1 MANNSI
7 FARNAHRANL
17 QRNAFDL
24 SFTSKFTASVGMLL
38 PCFCKEVNPNEHF
51 RINPTMFLRTVPLN
65 SAAYVRL
72 KQYCEFYFVP
82 TRLLWRSFPQ
92 FIAGTSNQYS
102 QQVFDGSK
110 FSNVPFVN
118 FGDLL
123 NFLGNTN
130 NLPDSC
136 GYNFKN
142 GAVRLLDLLG
152 YGINVTNV
160 DGLILQNKTKP
171 FKFNVSPLRFFAYQK
186 IYSDYYRNAQY
197 ESVNVNAFNI
207 DAVNPASSTLPN
219 VGSLVTPML
228 YLRYRD
234 WKKDYFNAVSPQFQG
249 NDFMSAAF
257 SPVVFPS
264 PSGSNV
270 SSQKPEVFNYGGNYL
285 GGISTSLSGSSTTG
299 LRLTVS
305 NLRSAYA
312 LDKLY
317 RLMSSAKDGSY
328 GEQMKV
334 RFGVDA
340 PDDDWKSKFIGAIDA
355 PITIADVTTTSDT
368 YDESS
373 NSGAIP
379 GTLYGNGWSN
389 SQGVIDFTAKE
400 HGIIMGIFSILPECD
415 YQSDQIDAFNTKL
428 KREDFFVPEF
438 ADLGKQPT
446 PIYQFKFTKD
456 TDMSKIL
463 GWNLRYSEYKT
474 SLDMVH
480 GVFNSD
486 DKFQNQ
492 SYNAWVAPRNQS
504 LSQYSNGAT
513 VSFFKA
519 LPSVLNQIMVQEY
532 DGTEQTDQFLVN
544 ANFGVQAIRPMSIYG
559 EPSLN

>member
-51 RINPTMFLRTVPLN
+51 RINPEMFLRTVPLN

-92 FIAGTSNQYS
+92 FIAGTSNQFS
-102 QQVFDGSK
+102 AAISDGSK
-110 FSNVPFVN
+110 FSSVPTWDFN
-118 FGDLL
+118 TMLKLL
-123 NFLGNTN
+123 TASGNDT
-130 NLPDSC
+130 C
-136 GYNFKN
+136 GYPFKY

-152 YGINVTNV
+152 YGVNVANV
-160 DGLILQNKTKP
+160 DSLIAANNTKP
-171 FKFNVSPLRFFAYQK
+171 FNFKVSPFRMLAYQK
-186 IYSDYYRNAQY
+186 IYSDYYRNSLY
-197 ESVNVNAFNI
+197 ESIDVENFNVDNSN
-207 DAVNPASSTLPN
+207 SSTS
-219 VGSLVTPML
+219 VASQTASMM

-249 NDFMSAAF
+249 NDFMSSSF
-257 SPVVFPS
+257 SPVVFPQI
-264 PSGSNV
+264 G
-270 SSQKPEVFNYGGNYL
+270 
-285 GGISTSLSGSSTTG
+285 TSSTAPYGQGRNGNFMAG
-299 LRLTVS
+299 LINLSNGDNPIQSFSVA

-328 GEQMKV
+328 SEQMKV

-355 PITIADVTTTSDT
+355 PVTIGDVTTTSDT

-373 NSGAIP
+373 KSGAIP
-379 GTLYGNGWSN
+379 GTLYGNGWSQSRGN
-389 SQGVIDFTAKE
+389 IDFTAKE

-415 YQSDQIDAFNTKL
+415 YQSDQLDAFNTKL

-456 TDMSKIL
+456 TDMSKVL

-486 DKFQNQ
+486 EKFQNQ
-492 SYNAWVAPRNQS
+492 SYNAWVAPRNQT
-504 LSQYSNGAT
+504 LAQYSNGAT

-519 LPSVLNQIMVQEY
+519 LPSVLNQIMVQQY

-544 ANFGVQAIRPMSIYG
+544 AGFNVQAIRPMSIYG

>member
-82 TRLLWRSFPQ
+82 IRLLWRSFPQ
-92 FIAGTSNQYS
+92 FISGTSNQYS
-102 QQVFDGSK
+102 QRIFDGSK
-110 FSNVPFVN
+110 FSSVPTVSFGKLLSFVN
-118 FGDLL
+118 SATDK
-123 NFLGNTN
+123 
-130 NLPDSC
+130 DVC
-136 GYNFKN
+136 GYDYKS

-152 YGINVTNV
+152 YGVNTANV
-160 DGLILQNKTKP
+160 DSLISQNVTKP
-171 FKFNVSPLRFFAYQK
+171 FSFNISPFRFLAYQK
-186 IYSDYYRNAQY
+186 IYSDFYRNAQY
-197 ESVNVNAFNI
+197 ESVNVAAFNI
-207 DAVNPASSTLPN
+207 DSTPIPSTGVPVSPLQ
-219 VGSLVTPML
+219 TPML
-228 YLRYRD
+228 SLRYRD

-249 NDFMSAAF
+249 NDFMSGNSKF
-257 SPVVFPS
+257 SPVVFPQLNTNDLLPDTIETS
-264 PSGSNV
+264 GLQGVMYSGSTPGVNN
-270 SSQKPEVFNYGGNYL
+270 FT
-285 GGISTSLSGSSTTG
+285 IA
-299 LRLTVS
+299 

-340 PDDDWKSKFIGAIDA
+340 PDDEWKSKFIGAIDA

-368 YDESS
+368 YDASS
-373 NSGAIP
+373 EIGAIP

-456 TDMSKIL
+456 TDMSKVL

-492 SYNAWVAPRNQS
+492 SYNAWVAPRNQA

-532 DGTEQTDQFLVN
+532 DGTEQTDQFLIN
-544 ANFGVQAIRPMSIYG
+544 AQFGVQAIRPMSIYG

>member
-51 RINPTMFLRTVPLN
+51 RINPEMFLRTVPMN

-92 FIAGTSNQYS
+92 FIAGTSNQFS
-102 QQVFDGSK
+102 QGIFDGSK
-110 FSNVPFVN
+110 FPSVPSVN
-118 FGDLL
+118 FGDLMT
-123 NFLGNTN
+123 FISGTTS
-130 NLPDSC
+130 LPDSA

-152 YGINVTNV
+152 YGVNVSNV
-160 DGLILQNKTKP
+160 DSLVAANKAKKFAFDINP
-171 FKFNVSPLRFFAYQK
+171 FRFFAYQK
-186 IYSDYYRNAQY
+186 IYSDYYRNPQY
-197 ESVNVNAFNI
+197 ESINLNAWNI
-207 DAVNPASSTLPN
+207 DNINPASSTVPKVSPL
-219 VGSLVTPML
+219 SASML

-234 WKKDYFNAVSPQFQG
+234 WKKDYFNAVSPSFQG
-249 NDFMSAAF
+249 SDFMG
-257 SPVVFPS
+257 PELGTIVFPYNS
-264 PSGSNV
+264 SVDTHSFVPSTDAS
-270 SSQKPEVFNYGGNYL
+270 GGNRMGRL
-285 GGISTSLSGSSTTG
+285 VNSSSSSGFNN
-299 LRLTVS
+299 LTVA

-317 RLMSSAKDGSY
+317 RLMISAKDGSY
-328 GEQMKV
+328 SEQMKV
-334 RFGVDA
+334 RFGVES

-355 PITIADVTTTSDT
+355 PVTIGDVTTTSDT
-368 YDESS
+368 YNEAD

-379 GTLYGNGWSN
+379 GTLYGNGWSQ
-389 SQGVIDFTAKE
+389 SKGVIDFTSKE

-446 PIYQFKFTKD
+446 PIYQFKFTGT
-456 TDMSKIL
+456 TDMSKVL

-474 SLDMVH
+474 
-480 GVFNSD
+480 
-486 DKFQNQ
+486 
-492 SYNAWVAPRNQS
+492 
-504 LSQYSNGAT
+504 
-513 VSFFKA
+513 A
-519 LPSVLNQIMVQEY
+519 LIGRAHV
-532 DGTEQTDQFLVN
+532 
-544 ANFGVQAIRPMSIYG
+544 
-559 EPSLN
+559 

>member
-51 RINPTMFLRTVPLN
+51 RINPEMFLRTVPLN

-92 FIAGTSNQYS
+92 FIAGTSNQFS
-102 QQVFDGSK
+102 AAISDGSK
-110 FSNVPFVN
+110 FTSVPTWDFN
-118 FGDLL
+118 TLL
-123 NFLGNTN
+123 KLLTASGNDT
-130 NLPDSC
+130 C
-136 GYNFKN
+136 GYPFKF

-152 YGINVTNV
+152 YGVNVSNV
-160 DGLILQNKTKP
+160 DSLISANNAKP
-171 FKFNVSPLRFFAYQK
+171 FNFKVSPFRMLAYQK
-186 IYSDYYRNAQY
+186 IYSDFYRNTLY
-197 ESVNVNAFNI
+197 ESIDVENFNVDNTSSSSSVANQT
-207 DAVNPASSTLPN
+207 AS
-219 VGSLVTPML
+219 MM

-234 WKKDYFNAVSPQFQG
+234 WKKDYFNAVSPAFQSSE
-249 NDFMSAAF
+249 FMSASF
-257 SPVVFPS
+257 SPVTFGVS
-264 PSGSNV
+264 ASSGEPYTNTDI
-270 SSQKPEVFNYGGNYL
+270 SSKL
-285 GGISTSLSGSSTTG
+285 GGMYIKSADNF
-299 LRLTVS
+299 TVA

-317 RLMSSAKDGSY
+317 RLMLSAKDGSY
-328 GEQMKV
+328 SEQMKV

-355 PITIADVTTTSDT
+355 PVTIGDVTTTSDT
-368 YDESS
+368 YNETD

-379 GTLYGNGWSN
+379 GTLYGNGWSQSKGN
-389 SQGVIDFTAKE
+389 IDFTAKE

-446 PIYQFKFTKD
+446 PIYQFKFNKD
-456 TDMSKIL
+456 TDMSKVL

-492 SYNAWVAPRNQS
+492 SYNAWVAPRNQT
-504 LSQYSNGAT
+504 LAQYSNGAT

-519 LPSVLNQIMVQEY
+519 LPSVLNQVMVQQY

-544 ANFGVQAIRPMSIYG
+544 AGFNVQAIRPMSIYG

>member
-51 RINPTMFLRTVPLN
+51 RINPEMFLRTVPMN

-92 FIAGTSNQYS
+92 FIAGTSNEFS
-102 QQVFDGSK
+102 QGIFDGSK
-110 FSNVPFVN
+110 FPSVPSVN
-118 FGDLL
+118 FGDLMT
-123 NFLGNTN
+123 FISGTTS
-130 NLPDSC
+130 LPDSA

-152 YGINVTNV
+152 YGVNVSNV
-160 DGLILQNKTKP
+160 DSLVAANKAK
-171 FKFNVSPLRFFAYQK
+171 KFAFDVSPFRFFAYQK
-186 IYSDYYRNAQY
+186 IYSDYYRNSQY
-197 ESVNVNAFNI
+197 ESINLNAWNI
-207 DAVNPASSTLPN
+207 DNINPASSTVPKVSPL
-219 VGSLVTPML
+219 SASML

-234 WKKDYFNAVSPQFQG
+234 WKKDYFNAVSPEFQG
-249 NDFMSAAF
+249 SDFMS
-257 SPVVFPS
+257 S
-264 PSGSNV
+264 
-270 SSQKPEVFNYGGNYL
+270 SSQFKPVIFPQLNGNDL
-285 GGISTSLSGSSTTG
+285 LPDTIKISGLQGVMYSGSSSGVNNFTIA
-299 LRLTVS
+299 

-312 LDKLY
+312 LDKIY

-328 GEQMKV
+328 SEQMKV

-355 PITIADVTTTSDT
+355 PVTIGDVTTTSDT

-373 NSGAIP
+373 NQGAIP
-379 GTLYGNGWSN
+379 GTLYGNGWSQ
-389 SQGVIDFTAKE
+389 SKGAIDFTAKE

-446 PIYQFKFTKD
+446 PIYQFKFTGT
-456 TDMSKIL
+456 TDMSKVL

-504 LSQYSNGAT
+504 LAQYTNGAT

-519 LPSVLNQIMVQEY
+519 LPSVLNQVMVQQY

-544 ANFGVQAIRPMSIYG
+544 ATFDVQAIRPMSIYG

>member
-51 RINPTMFLRTVPLN
+51 RINPEMFLRTVPMN

-92 FIAGTSNQYS
+92 FIAGTSNQFS
-102 QQVFDGSK
+102 QGIFDGSK
-110 FSNVPFVN
+110 FPSVPSVN
-118 FGDLL
+118 FGDLMT
-123 NFLGNTN
+123 FISGTTS
-130 NLPDSC
+130 LPDSA

-152 YGINVTNV
+152 YGVNVANV
-160 DGLILQNKTKP
+160 DSLVAANKAKKFAFDISP
-171 FKFNVSPLRFFAYQK
+171 FRFFAYQK
-186 IYSDYYRNAQY
+186 IYSDYYRNPQY
-197 ESVNVNAFNI
+197 ESINLNAWNI
-207 DAVNPASSTLPN
+207 DNINPASSTVPKVSPL
-219 VGSLVTPML
+219 SASML

-234 WKKDYFNAVSPQFQG
+234 WKKDYFNAVSPEFQG
-249 NDFMSAAF
+249 SDFMSSNSQF
-257 SPVVFPS
+257 KPVIFPQLNGNDLL
-264 PSGSNV
+264 PDTIKTSGLQGV
-270 SSQKPEVFNYGGNYL
+270 MY
-285 GGISTSLSGSSTTG
+285 SGSSSGVNNFTIA
-299 LRLTVS
+299 

-328 GEQMKV
+328 SEQMKV

-355 PITIADVTTTSDT
+355 PVTIGDVTTTSDT
-368 YDESS
+368 YNEAD

-379 GTLYGNGWSN
+379 GTLYGNGWSQ
-389 SQGVIDFTAKE
+389 SKGAIDFTAKE

-446 PIYQFKFTKD
+446 PIYQFKFTST
-456 TDMSKIL
+456 TDMSKVL

-504 LSQYSNGAT
+504 LAQYTNGAT

-519 LPSVLNQIMVQEY
+519 LPSVLNQVMVQQY

-544 ANFGVQAIRPMSIYG
+544 ASFNVQAIRPMSIYG

>member
-51 RINPTMFLRTVPLN
+51 RINPEMFLRTVPLN

-82 TRLLWRSFPQ
+82 FRLLWRSFPQ
-92 FIAGTSNQYS
+92 FIAGTSNQFS
-102 QQVFDGSK
+102 TAISDGSK
-110 FSNVPFVN
+110 FSSVPTWDFN
-118 FGDLL
+118 TLL
-123 NFLGNTN
+123 KLLTLSGN
-130 NLPDSC
+130 DAC
-136 GYNFKN
+136 GYPFKY

-152 YGINVTNV
+152 YGVNVSNV
-160 DGLILQNKTKP
+160 DSLIAANTAKP
-171 FKFNVSPLRFFAYQK
+171 FAFKVSPFRMLAYQK
-186 IYSDYYRNAQY
+186 IYSDFYRNPLY
-197 ESVNVNAFNI
+197 ESIDVENFNVDNT
-207 DAVNPASSTLPN
+207 SSSSSIANQTAR
-219 VGSLVTPML
+219 MM

-249 NDFMSAAF
+249 NDFMSASF
-257 SPVVFPS
+257 TPILFPAAGQDVNANPTS
-264 PSGSNV
+264 WTNKNDNFQGGLSINQPSGS
-270 SSQKPEVFNYGGNYL
+270 SSA
-285 GGISTSLSGSSTTG
+285 GI
-299 LRLTVS
+299 TVA

-317 RLMSSAKDGSY
+317 RLMVSAKDGSY
-328 GEQMKV
+328 SEQMKT

-355 PITIADVTTTSDT
+355 PVTIGDVTTTSDT
-368 YDESS
+368 YDETS

-379 GTLYGNGWSN
+379 GTLYGNGWSQ
-389 SQGVIDFTAKE
+389 SKGSIDFTSKE

-415 YQSDQIDAFNTKL
+415 YQSDQINAFNTKL

-446 PIYQFKFTKD
+446 PIYQFKFNKD
-456 TDMSKIL
+456 IDMSKVL
-463 GWNLRYSEYKT
+463 GWNMRYSEYKT

-492 SYNAWVAPRNQS
+492 SYNAWVAPRNQT
-504 LSQYSNGAT
+504 LAQYSNGAT

-519 LPSVLNQIMVQEY
+519 LPSVLNQVMVQQY

-544 ANFGVQAIRPMSIYG
+544 AGFNVQAIRPMSIYG

>member
-51 RINPTMFLRTVPLN
+51 RINPEVFLRTVPLN

-82 TRLLWRSFPQ
+82 TRLLWRSFGQ
-92 FIAGTSNQYS
+92 FISGTSNLYS
-102 QQVFDGSK
+102 QQIFDGSR
-110 FSNVPFVN
+110 FDSVPSLN

-123 NFLGNTN
+123 NFLANTN
-130 NLPDSC
+130 HDPDSC
-136 GYNFKN
+136 GYNLKN

-152 YGINVTNV
+152 YGINVANV
-160 DGLILQNKTKP
+160 DSLILKNKTQP
-171 FKFNVSPLRFFAYQK
+171 FKFNVSPFRLLAYQK
-186 IYSDYYRNAQY
+186 IYSDFYRNAQY
-197 ESVNVNAFNI
+197 ESIDVNAFNI
-207 DAVNPASSTLPN
+207 DGVNFATS
-219 VGSLVTPML
+219 VTPTIGQLHQSQL

-249 NDFMSAAF
+249 NDFMKSSF
-257 SPVVFPS
+257 TPLHFPS
-264 PSGSNV
+264 GTGVTSGAFTDKSSGFQGGMYDLNSDTSN
-270 SSQKPEVFNYGGNYL
+270 P
-285 GGISTSLSGSSTTG
+285 
-299 LRLTVS
+299 LTPFTVA

-328 GEQMKV
+328 SEQMKV
-334 RFGVDA
+334 RFGVES

-355 PITIADVTTTSDT
+355 PVTIGDVTTTSDT
-368 YDESS
+368 YNETD

-379 GTLYGNGWSN
+379 GTLYGEGWSQ
-389 SQGVIDFTAKE
+389 SKGTIDFTSKE

-428 KREDFFVPEF
+428 KREDYFVPEF

-446 PIYQFKFTKD
+446 PIYQFKFNSD
-456 TDMSKIL
+456 TDMSKVL

-519 LPSVLNQIMVQEY
+519 LPSVLNQIMVQQY

-544 ANFGVQAIRPMSIYG
+544 AGFNVQAIRPMSIYG

>member
-7 FARNAHRANL
+7 FARNAHRAHL

-110 FSNVPFVN
+110 FPSVPFVN

-152 YGINVTNV
+152 YGVNVANV

-171 FKFNVSPLRFFAYQK
+171 FKFNVSPFRFLAYQK
-186 IYSDYYRNAQY
+186 IYSDFYRNAQY
-197 ESVNVNAFNI
+197 ESVNVDAFNI
-207 DAVNPASSTLPN
+207 DGVNPASSTNPTI
-219 VGSLVTPML
+219 GPLVTPQL

-234 WKKDYFNAVSPQFQG
+234 WKKDYFNAVSPEFQG
-249 NDFMSAAF
+249 NNFMSGQF
-257 SPVVFPS
+257 SPFTFPA
-264 PSGSNV
+264 GQTDKYQDV
-270 SSQKPEVFNYGGNYL
+270 KPQTSNYGGNYM
-285 GGISTSLSGSSTTG
+285 G
-299 LRLTVS
+299 LLNQTQATNGQFTMSVS
-305 NLRSAYA
+305 NIRSAFA

-317 RLMSSAKDGSY
+317 RLMSSSKDGSY
-328 GEQMKV
+328 SEQMKT
-334 RFGVDA
+334 RFGVEA
-340 PDDDWKSKFIGAIDA
+340 PDDEWKSKFIGAIDA

-368 YDESS
+368 YDASS
-373 NSGAIP
+373 EIGAIP

-456 TDMSKIL
+456 TDMSKVL

-474 SLDMVH
+474 SLDIVH

-492 SYNAWVAPRNQS
+492 SYNAWVAPRNQA

-532 DGTEQTDQFLVN
+532 DGTEQTDQFLIN
-544 ANFGVQAIRPMSIYG
+544 AQFGVQAIRPMSIYG

>member
-1 MANNSI
+1 MVNNSI

-51 RINPTMFLRTVPLN
+51 RINPEMFLRTVPMN

-92 FIAGTSNQYS
+92 FVAGTSNRFS
-102 QQVFDGSK
+102 QGIFDGSK
-110 FSNVPFVN
+110 FPSVPSVN
-118 FGDLL
+118 FGDLMT
-123 NFLGNTN
+123 FISGTSS
-130 NLPDSC
+130 LPDSA

-152 YGINVTNV
+152 YGVNVSNV
-160 DGLILQNKTKP
+160 DSLVAANKAKKFAFDINP
-171 FKFNVSPLRFFAYQK
+171 FRFFAYQK
-186 IYSDYYRNAQY
+186 IYSDYYRNPQY
-197 ESVNVNAFNI
+197 ESINLNAWNI
-207 DAVNPASSTLPN
+207 DNINPAASVVPHVSPL
-219 VGSLVTPML
+219 SASML

-234 WKKDYFNAVSPQFQG
+234 WKKDYFNAVSPSFQG
-249 NDFMSAAF
+249 SDFMSSSF
-257 SPVVFPS
+257 SPISFPS
-264 PSGSNV
+264 PSGSAVV
-270 SSQKPEVFNYGGNYL
+270 STIPDSYLYNGDYL
-285 GGISTSLSGSSTTG
+285 GGLSTSLSGSTSGT
-299 LRLTVS
+299 RLTVS

-317 RLMSSAKDGSY
+317 RLMVSAKDGSY
-328 GEQMKV
+328 SEQMKV
-334 RFGVDA
+334 RFGVAA

-355 PITIADVTTTSDT
+355 PVTIGDVTTTSDT
-368 YDESS
+368 YDES
-373 NSGAIP
+373 NNQGAIP
-379 GTLYGNGWSN
+379 GTLYGNGWSQ
-389 SQGVIDFTAKE
+389 SKGLIDFTAKE

-456 TDMSKIL
+456 TDMSKVL

-492 SYNAWVAPRNQS
+492 SYNAWVAPRNQA
-504 LSQYSNGAT
+504 LAQYTNGAT

-519 LPSVLNQIMVQEY
+519 LPSVLNQVMVQQY

-544 ANFGVQAIRPMSIYG
+544 ASFNVQAIRPMSIYG

>member
-51 RINPTMFLRTVPLN
+51 RINPEMFLRTVPLN

-92 FIAGTSNQYS
+92 FIAGTSNQFS
-102 QQVFDGSK
+102 AAISDGSK
-110 FSNVPFVN
+110 FSSVPTWGFN
-118 FGDLL
+118 TMLKLL
-123 NFLGNTN
+123 TTSGT
-130 NLPDSC
+130 DTC
-136 GYNFKN
+136 GYPFKY

-152 YGINVTNV
+152 YGVNVSNV
-160 DGLILQNKTKP
+160 DSLIAANNTKP
-171 FKFNVSPLRFFAYQK
+171 FNFKVSPFRMLAYQK
-186 IYSDYYRNAQY
+186 IYSDYYRNPLY
-197 ESVNVNAFNI
+197 ESVDVENFNVDNS
-207 DAVNPASSTLPN
+207 NPSTSVASQTAS
-219 VGSLVTPML
+219 MM

-234 WKKDYFNAVSPQFQG
+234 WKKDYFNAVSPAFQSS
-249 NDFMSAAF
+249 DFMSASF
-257 SPVVFPS
+257 TPVSFGVS
-264 PSGSNV
+264 ASSGEPYTNTDI
-270 SSQKPEVFNYGGNYL
+270 SSKL
-285 GGISTSLSGSSTTG
+285 GGLYIKSADNF
-299 LRLTVS
+299 TVA

-317 RLMSSAKDGSY
+317 RLMLSAKDGSY
-328 GEQMKV
+328 SEQMKV

-355 PITIADVTTTSDT
+355 PVTIGDVTTTSDT

-373 NSGAIP
+373 QSGAIP
-379 GTLYGNGWSN
+379 GTLYGNGWSQSKGN
-389 SQGVIDFTAKE
+389 IDFTAKE

-415 YQSDQIDAFNTKL
+415 YQSDQLDAFNTKL

-456 TDMSKIL
+456 TDMTKVL

-492 SYNAWVAPRNQS
+492 SYNAWVAPRNQT
-504 LSQYSNGAT
+504 LAQYSNGAT

-519 LPSVLNQIMVQEY
+519 LPSVLNQIMVQQY

-544 ANFGVQAIRPMSIYG
+544 AGFNVQAIRPMSIYG

>member
-92 FIAGTSNQYS
+92 FISGTSNQFS
-102 QQVFDGSK
+102 QRIYDGSK
-110 FSNVPFVN
+110 FPSVPSVS
-118 FGDLL
+118 FGKLL
-123 NFLGNTN
+123 SFINSVT
-130 NLPDSC
+130 DVDAC
-136 GYNFKN
+136 GYSYKN

-152 YGINVTNV
+152 YGVNVANV
-160 DGLILQNKTKP
+160 DSLLSQNATKP
-171 FKFNVSPLRFFAYQK
+171 FSFNVSPFRFLAYQK
-186 IYSDYYRNAQY
+186 IYFDYYRNAQY
-197 ESVNVNAFNI
+197 ESVNVSAFNI
-207 DAVNPASSTLPN
+207 DSVAVPSSGVPSS
-219 VGSLVTPML
+219 SLNSPML
-228 YLRYRD
+228 SLRYRD
-234 WKKDYFNAVSPQFQG
+234 WKKDYFNAVSPEFQG
-249 NDFMSAAF
+249 SDFMSGQF
-257 SPVVFPS
+257 TPLSFPA
-264 PSGSNV
+264 GDTGKYQDV
-270 SSQKPEVFNYGGNYL
+270 KPETSNYGGNYMGL
-285 GGISTSLSGSSTTG
+285 LNQTQSTNGQFTMS
-299 LRLTVS
+299 VA
-305 NLRSAYA
+305 NIRSAFA

-355 PITIADVTTTSDT
+355 PITISDVTTTSDT

-379 GTLYGNGWSN
+379 GTLYGNGWSS

-456 TDMSKIL
+456 TDMTKVL

-492 SYNAWVAPRNQS
+492 SYNAWVAPRNQA

>member
-24 SFTSKFTASVGMLL
+24 SFSSKFTASVGMLL

-51 RINPTMFLRTVPLN
+51 RINPAMFLRTVPLN

-92 FIAGTSNQYS
+92 FIAGTSNQFS
-102 QQVFDGSK
+102 TAISDGSK
-110 FSNVPFVN
+110 FNSVPTWDFN
-118 FGDLL
+118 TLL
-123 NFLGNTN
+123 KLLSTSGT
-130 NLPDSC
+130 DTC
-136 GYNFKN
+136 GYPFKY

-152 YGINVTNV
+152 YGVNVSNV
-160 DGLILQNKTKP
+160 DSLIAANTAKP
-171 FKFNVSPLRFFAYQK
+171 FAFKVSPFRMLAYQK
-186 IYSDYYRNAQY
+186 IYSDFYRNPLY
-197 ESVNVNAFNI
+197 EAIDVENFNVDNTSSSSSVANQTAR
-207 DAVNPASSTLPN
+207 
-219 VGSLVTPML
+219 MM

-234 WKKDYFNAVSPQFQG
+234 WKKDYFNAVSPSFQG
-249 NDFMSAAF
+249 NDFMQAAF
-257 SPVVFPS
+257 TPIVFPS
-264 PSGSNV
+264 AGQDVNANPTSWSNKNDSFQGGLSINQPSG
-270 SSQKPEVFNYGGNYL
+270 
-285 GGISTSLSGSSTTG
+285 GSSAG
-299 LRLTVS
+299 ITVA

-317 RLMSSAKDGSY
+317 RLMVSAKDGSY
-328 GEQMKV
+328 SEQMKT

-355 PITIADVTTTSDT
+355 PVTIGDVTTTSDT
-368 YDESS
+368 YNESDQ
-373 NSGAIP
+373 SGAIP
-379 GTLYGNGWSN
+379 GTLYGNGWSQ
-389 SQGVIDFTAKE
+389 SKGTIDFTSKE

-446 PIYQFKFTKD
+446 PIYQFKFNKD
-456 TDMSKIL
+456 TDMSKVL
-463 GWNLRYSEYKT
+463 GWSLRYSEYKT

-492 SYNAWVAPRNQS
+492 SYNAWVAPRNQI
-504 LSQYSNGAT
+504 LSQYSQGAT

-519 LPSVLNQIMVQEY
+519 LPSVLNQVMVQQY
-532 DGTEQTDQFLVN
+532 DGTEQTDQFLVDAGFN
-544 ANFGVQAIRPMSIYG
+544 VQAIRPMSIYG

>member
-51 RINPTMFLRTVPLN
+51 RINPEMFLRTVPLN

-92 FIAGTSNQYS
+92 FISGTSNDYS
-102 QQVFDGSK
+102 QGIFDGSK
-110 FSNVPFVN
+110 FNSIPSVN

-123 NFLGNTN
+123 TFLSGTS
-130 NLPDSC
+130 NLPDSA

-152 YGINVTNV
+152 YGVNVANV
-160 DGLILQNKTKP
+160 DSLIAANKVKK
-171 FKFNVSPLRFFAYQK
+171 FEFNVNPFRFFAYQK
-186 IYSDYYRNAQY
+186 IYSDFYRNTQY
-197 ESVNVNAFNI
+197 ESINLNAWNI
-207 DAVNPASSTLPN
+207 DNISPFTSATPSVSQ
-219 VGSLVTPML
+219 LVTPML

-234 WKKDYFNAVSPQFQG
+234 WKKDYFNSVSPSFQG
-249 NDFMSAAF
+249 NDFMKSNF
-257 SPVVFPS
+257 KPISFPS
-264 PSGSNV
+264 PAGSTVV
-270 SSQKPEVFNYGGNYL
+270 SSTPDTYHYNNDFL
-285 GGISTSLSGSSTTG
+285 GGITTLLDDSTTG
-299 LRLTVS
+299 TRLTVA
-305 NLRSAYA
+305 NIRSAYA

-328 GEQMKV
+328 SEQMKV
-334 RFGVDA
+334 RFGVES

-355 PITIADVTTTSDT
+355 PVTIGDVTTTSDT

-379 GTLYGNGWSN
+379 GTLYGNGWSQ
-389 SQGVIDFTAKE
+389 SKGSIDFTSKE

-415 YQSDQIDAFNTKL
+415 YQSDQLNPFNTKL
-428 KREDFFVPEF
+428 KREDYFVPEF

-446 PIYQFKFTKD
+446 PIYQFKFNKD
-456 TDMSKIL
+456 TDMSKVL

-492 SYNAWVAPRNQS
+492 SYNAWVAPRNQT

-513 VSFFKA
+513 VSFFKV
-519 LPSVLNQIMVQEY
+519 LPSVLNQIMVQQY

-544 ANFGVQAIRPMSIYG
+544 AGFNVQAIRPMSIYG

>member
-51 RINPTMFLRTVPLN
+51 RINPEMFLRTVPLN

-92 FIAGTSNQYS
+92 FIAGTSNQFS
-102 QQVFDGSK
+102 AAISDGSK
-110 FSNVPFVN
+110 FSSVPTWDFN
-118 FGDLL
+118 TMLKLL
-123 NFLGNTN
+123 STSGNDT
-130 NLPDSC
+130 C
-136 GYNFKN
+136 GYPFKY

-152 YGINVTNV
+152 YGVNVSNV
-160 DGLILQNKTKP
+160 DTLIAANNTKP
-171 FKFNVSPLRFFAYQK
+171 FNFKVSPFRMLAYQK
-186 IYSDYYRNAQY
+186 IYSDYYRNPLY
-197 ESVNVNAFNI
+197 ESVDVENFNVDNS
-207 DAVNPASSTLPN
+207 NPSTSVASQTAS
-219 VGSLVTPML
+219 MM

-234 WKKDYFNAVSPQFQG
+234 WKKDYFNAVSPSFQSS
-249 NDFMSAAF
+249 DFMSASF
-257 SPVVFPS
+257 SPVSFGV
-264 PSGSNV
+264 
-270 SSQKPEVFNYGGNYL
+270 
-285 GGISTSLSGSSTTG
+285 SGSSGEPYTNTDISSKLG
-299 LRLTVS
+299 GMYIKSADNFTIA

-317 RLMSSAKDGSY
+317 RLMLSAKDGSY
-328 GEQMKV
+328 SEQMKV

-355 PITIADVTTTSDT
+355 PVTIGDVTTTSDT

-373 NSGAIP
+373 QSGAIP
-379 GTLYGNGWSN
+379 GTLYGNGWSQSKGN
-389 SQGVIDFTAKE
+389 IDFTAKE

-415 YQSDQIDAFNTKL
+415 YQSDQLDAFNTKL

-456 TDMSKIL
+456 TDMSKVL

-492 SYNAWVAPRNQS
+492 SYNAWVAPRNQT
-504 LSQYSNGAT
+504 LAQYSNGAT

-519 LPSVLNQIMVQEY
+519 LPSVLNQIMVQQY

-544 ANFGVQAIRPMSIYG
+544 AGFNVQAIRPMSIYG

>member
-51 RINPTMFLRTVPLN
+51 RINPEMFLRTVPLN

-92 FIAGTSNQYS
+92 FISGTSNDYS
-102 QQVFDGSK
+102 QGIFDGSK
-110 FSNVPFVN
+110 FNSVPSVN

-123 NFLGNTN
+123 TFISGTS
-130 NLPDSC
+130 NLPDSA

-152 YGINVTNV
+152 YGINVANV
-160 DGLILQNKTKP
+160 DSLIAANKTKK
-171 FKFNVSPLRFFAYQK
+171 FTFNVNPFRFFAYQK
-186 IYSDYYRNAQY
+186 IYSDYYRNTQY
-197 ESVNVNAFNI
+197 ESINLNAWNI
-207 DAVNPASSTLPN
+207 DNISPFTGDTPLISP
-219 VGSLVTPML
+219 LVTPML

-234 WKKDYFNAVSPQFQG
+234 WKKDYFNAVSPSFQG
-249 NDFMSAAF
+249 NDFMKSDF
-257 SPVVFPS
+257 KPISFPS
-264 PSGSNV
+264 PAGSTVV
-270 SSQKPEVFNYGGNYL
+270 SCTPDSYHYNNDFL
-285 GGISTSLSGSSTTG
+285 GGLTTVLDDSTSGT
-299 LRLTVS
+299 RLTVA
-305 NLRSAYA
+305 NIRSAYA

-328 GEQMKV
+328 SEQMKV

-355 PITIADVTTTSDT
+355 PVTIGDVTTTSDT
-368 YDESS
+368 YDETS

-379 GTLYGNGWSN
+379 GTLYGNGWSQ
-389 SQGVIDFTAKE
+389 SKGSIDFTSKE

-415 YQSDQIDAFNTKL
+415 YQSDQLNPFNTKL

-446 PIYQFKFTKD
+446 PIYQFKFNKD
-456 TDMSKIL
+456 TDMSKVL

-492 SYNAWVAPRNQS
+492 SYNAWVAPRNQT

-519 LPSVLNQIMVQEY
+519 LPSVLNQIMVQQY

-544 ANFGVQAIRPMSIYG
+544 AGFNVQAIRPMSIYG

>member
-51 RINPTMFLRTVPLN
+51 RINPEMFLRTVPLN

-92 FIAGTSNQYS
+92 FISGTSNDYS
-102 QQVFDGSK
+102 QGIFDGSK
-110 FSNVPFVN
+110 FNSVPSVN

-123 NFLGNTN
+123 TFLSGTS
-130 NLPDSC
+130 NLPDSA

-152 YGINVTNV
+152 YGINVANV
-160 DGLILQNKTKP
+160 DSLIAANKVKK
-171 FKFNVSPLRFFAYQK
+171 FVFNVNPFRFFAYQK

-197 ESVNVNAFNI
+197 ESINLNAWNI
-207 DAVNPASSTLPN
+207 DNISPFTSDTPLVS
-219 VGSLVTPML
+219 SLVTPML

-249 NDFMSAAF
+249 NDFMKAAF
-257 SPVVFPS
+257 TPLHFPS
-264 PSGSNV
+264 GTGVTSGAFTDKSSGFQGGMYDLNSDTSN
-270 SSQKPEVFNYGGNYL
+270 PIRPF
-285 GGISTSLSGSSTTG
+285 
-299 LRLTVS
+299 TVA

-317 RLMSSAKDGSY
+317 RLMVSAKDGSY
-328 GEQMKV
+328 SEQMKV
-334 RFGVDA
+334 RFGVES

-355 PITIADVTTTSDT
+355 PVTIGDVTTTSDT
-368 YDESS
+368 YNEST

-379 GTLYGNGWSN
+379 GTLYGNGWSQ
-389 SQGVIDFTAKE
+389 SKGSIDFTSKE

-415 YQSDQIDAFNTKL
+415 YQSDQLNPFNTKL

-446 PIYQFKFTKD
+446 PIYQFKFNKD
-456 TDMSKIL
+456 TDMTKVL

-492 SYNAWVAPRNQS
+492 SYNAWVAPRNQT

-513 VSFFKA
+513 VSFFKV
-519 LPSVLNQIMVQEY
+519 LPSVLNQIMVQQY

-544 ANFGVQAIRPMSIYG
+544 AGFNVQAIRPMSIYG

>member
-1 MANNSI
+1 
-7 FARNAHRANL
+7 
-17 QRNAFDL
+17 
-24 SFTSKFTASVGMLL
+24 
-38 PCFCKEVNPNEHF
+38 
-51 RINPTMFLRTVPLN
+51 
-65 SAAYVRL
+65 
-72 KQYCEFYFVP
+72 
-82 TRLLWRSFPQ
+82 
-92 FIAGTSNQYS
+92 
-102 QQVFDGSK
+102 
-110 FSNVPFVN
+110 
-118 FGDLL
+118 
-123 NFLGNTN
+123 
-130 NLPDSC
+130 
-136 GYNFKN
+136 
-142 GAVRLLDLLG
+142 
-152 YGINVTNV
+152 
-160 DGLILQNKTKP
+160 
-171 FKFNVSPLRFFAYQK
+171 
-186 IYSDYYRNAQY
+186 
-197 ESVNVNAFNI
+197 
-207 DAVNPASSTLPN
+207 
-219 VGSLVTPML
+219 ML

-234 WKKDYFNAVSPQFQG
+234 WKKDYFNAVSPEFQG
-249 NDFMSAAF
+249 SDFMS
-257 SPVVFPS
+257 S
-264 PSGSNV
+264 
-270 SSQKPEVFNYGGNYL
+270 SSQFKPVIFPQLNGNDL
-285 GGISTSLSGSSTTG
+285 LPDTIKISGLQGVMYSGSSSGVNNFTIA
-299 LRLTVS
+299 

-312 LDKLY
+312 LDKIY

-328 GEQMKV
+328 SEQMKV

-355 PITIADVTTTSDT
+355 PVTIGDVTTTSDT

-373 NSGAIP
+373 NQGAIP
-379 GTLYGNGWSN
+379 GTLYGNGWSQ
-389 SQGVIDFTAKE
+389 SKGAIDFTAKE

-446 PIYQFKFTKD
+446 PIYQFKFTGT
-456 TDMSKIL
+456 TDMSKVL

-504 LSQYSNGAT
+504 LAQYTNGAT

-519 LPSVLNQIMVQEY
+519 LPSVLNQVMVQQY

-544 ANFGVQAIRPMSIYG
+544 ATFDVQAIRPMSIYG

>member
-110 FSNVPFVN
+110 FPNVPFVN

-123 NFLGNTN
+123 KFLGNTN

-152 YGINVTNV
+152 YGINVSNV
-160 DGLILQNKTKP
+160 DSLILANKTKP
-171 FKFNVSPLRFFAYQK
+171 FTFNISPFRFLAYQK
-186 IYSDYYRNAQY
+186 IYSDFYRNAQY
-197 ESVNVNAFNI
+197 ESINVNAFNI
-207 DAVNPASSTLPN
+207 DGINPASSTNPN
-219 VGSLVTPML
+219 IGPLVTPQL

-234 WKKDYFNAVSPQFQG
+234 WKKDYFNAVSPDFQG
-249 NDFMSAAF
+249 NDFMSAQF
-257 SPVVFPS
+257 SPLTFPA
-264 PSGSNV
+264 GQTDKYQDV
-270 SSQKPEVFNYGGNYL
+270 KPATTNYGGNYMGL
-285 GGISTSLSGSSTTG
+285 LNQIVSTNGQFTMS
-299 LRLTVS
+299 VA
-305 NLRSAYA
+305 NIRSAFA

-328 GEQMKV
+328 KEQMRT
-334 RFGVDA
+334 RFGVEA
-340 PDDDWKSKFIGAIDA
+340 PDDEWKSKFIGAIDA

-368 YDESS
+368 YDASS
-373 NSGAIP
+373 EIGAIP

-415 YQSDQIDAFNTKL
+415 YQSDQIDPFNTKL

-456 TDMSKIL
+456 TDMSKVL

-492 SYNAWVAPRNQS
+492 SYNAWVAPRNQT
-504 LSQYSNGAT
+504 LSQYTNGAT

-532 DGTEQTDQFLVN
+532 DGTEQTDQFLIN
-544 ANFGVQAIRPMSIYG
+544 AQFGVQAIRPMSIYG

>member
-51 RINPTMFLRTVPLN
+51 RINPEMFLRTVPLN

-92 FIAGTSNQYS
+92 FIAGTSNQFS
-102 QQVFDGSK
+102 TAISDGSK
-110 FSNVPFVN
+110 FSSVPTWDFN
-118 FGDLL
+118 TLL
-123 NFLGNTN
+123 KLLSTSGS
-130 NLPDSC
+130 DAC
-136 GYNFKN
+136 GYPFKY

-152 YGINVTNV
+152 YGVNVSNV
-160 DGLILQNKTKP
+160 DSLIAANTSKP
-171 FKFNVSPLRFFAYQK
+171 FAFKVSPFRMLAYQK
-186 IYSDYYRNAQY
+186 IYSDFYRNPLY
-197 ESVNVNAFNI
+197 ESIDVENFNVDNTSF
-207 DAVNPASSTLPN
+207 SSSIANQTAR
-219 VGSLVTPML
+219 MM

-257 SPVVFPS
+257 TPFFFPFAGQDVNANPTS
-264 PSGSNV
+264 WSSKNANFQGGLSINQPSGA
-270 SSQKPEVFNYGGNYL
+270 SSA
-285 GGISTSLSGSSTTG
+285 GI
-299 LRLTVS
+299 TVA

-317 RLMSSAKDGSY
+317 RLMVSAKDGSY
-328 GEQMKV
+328 SEQMKT

-355 PITIADVTTTSDT
+355 PVTIGDVTTTSDT
-368 YDESS
+368 YNESDQT
-373 NSGAIP
+373 GAIP
-379 GTLYGNGWSN
+379 GTLYGNGWSQ
-389 SQGVIDFTAKE
+389 SKGTIDFTSKE

-446 PIYQFKFTKD
+446 PIYQFKFSKD
-456 TDMSKIL
+456 TDMSKVL

-492 SYNAWVAPRNQS
+492 SYNAWVAPRNQT

-519 LPSVLNQIMVQEY
+519 LPSVLNQVMVQQF

-544 ANFGVQAIRPMSIYG
+544 AGFNVQAIRPMSIYG

>member
-24 SFTSKFTASVGMLL
+24 SYSSKFTASVGMLL

-51 RINPTMFLRTVPLN
+51 RINPEMFLRTVPLN

-92 FIAGTSNQYS
+92 FIAGTSNQFS
-102 QQVFDGSK
+102 TAISDGSK
-110 FSNVPFVN
+110 FSSVPTWDFN
-118 FGDLL
+118 TLL
-123 NFLGNTN
+123 KLLSTSGNDT
-130 NLPDSC
+130 C
-136 GYNFKN
+136 GYPFKY

-152 YGINVTNV
+152 YGVNVSNV
-160 DGLILQNKTKP
+160 DSLIAANNAKP
-171 FKFNVSPLRFFAYQK
+171 FAFKVSPFRMLAYQK
-186 IYSDYYRNAQY
+186 IYSDFYRNPLY
-197 ESVNVNAFNI
+197 EAIDVENFNVDNT
-207 DAVNPASSTLPN
+207 SSSSSIANQTAR
-219 VGSLVTPML
+219 MM

-249 NDFMSAAF
+249 NDFMSASF
-257 SPVVFPS
+257 TPILFPS
-264 PSGSNV
+264 AGQDVNANPTSWASKHDNFQGGLSINQPSGS
-270 SSQKPEVFNYGGNYL
+270 SSA
-285 GGISTSLSGSSTTG
+285 GI
-299 LRLTVS
+299 TVA

-317 RLMSSAKDGSY
+317 RLMVSAKDGSY
-328 GEQMKV
+328 SEQMKT

-340 PDDDWKSKFIGAIDA
+340 PDDDWKSMFIGAIDA
-355 PITIADVTTTSDT
+355 PVTIGDVTTTSDT
-368 YDESS
+368 YNETDQ
-373 NSGAIP
+373 SGAIP
-379 GTLYGNGWSN
+379 GTLYGNGWSQ
-389 SQGVIDFTAKE
+389 SKGTIDFTSKE

-446 PIYQFKFTKD
+446 PIYQFKFSKD
-456 TDMSKIL
+456 TDMSKVL

-474 SLDMVH
+474 SFDMVH

-492 SYNAWVAPRNQS
+492 SYNAWVAPRNQT

-519 LPSVLNQIMVQEY
+519 LPSVLNQIMVQQY

-544 ANFGVQAIRPMSIYG
+544 AGFNVQAIRPMSIYG

>member
-51 RINPTMFLRTVPLN
+51 RINPEMFLRTVPLN

-92 FIAGTSNQYS
+92 FISGTSNQFS
-102 QQVFDGSK
+102 AAISDGSK
-110 FSNVPFVN
+110 FSSVPTWDFN
-118 FGDLL
+118 TLL
-123 NFLGNTN
+123 KLLTASGT
-130 NLPDSC
+130 DTC
-136 GYNFKN
+136 GYPFKN

-152 YGINVTNV
+152 YGVNVSNV
-160 DGLILQNKTKP
+160 DSLISANKTKP
-171 FKFNVSPLRFFAYQK
+171 FTFKVSPFRMLAYQK
-186 IYSDYYRNAQY
+186 IYSDYYRNSLY
-197 ESVNVNAFNI
+197 EPIDVENFNVDNTSSSSSIANQT
-207 DAVNPASSTLPN
+207 AS
-219 VGSLVTPML
+219 MM

-249 NDFMSAAF
+249 SEFMSSQF
-257 SPVVFPS
+257 TPIVFPS
-264 PSGSNV
+264 AGQDVNGNPTSWTNKNDNF
-270 SSQKPEVFNYGGNYL
+270 QGG
-285 GGISTSLSGSSTTG
+285 LSINQPAGGSSAG
-299 LRLTVS
+299 ITVA

-317 RLMSSAKDGSY
+317 RLMVSAKDGSY
-328 GEQMKV
+328 SEQMKV

-355 PITIADVTTTSDT
+355 PVTIGDVTTTSDT
-368 YDESS
+368 YNEHD

-379 GTLYGNGWSN
+379 GTLYGNGWSQSN
-389 SQGVIDFTAKE
+389 GFIDFTSKE

-446 PIYQFKFTKD
+446 PIYQFKFNKD
-456 TDMSKIL
+456 TDMSKVL

-492 SYNAWVAPRNQS
+492 SYNAWVAPRNQT

-519 LPSVLNQIMVQEY
+519 LPSVLNQVMVQQY

-544 ANFGVQAIRPMSIYG
+544 AGFNVQAIRPMSIYG

>member
-7 FARNAHRANL
+7 FARNAHRAHL

-92 FIAGTSNQYS
+92 FIAGTSNNFSNLIY
-102 QQVFDGSK
+102 DGSK
-110 FSNVPFVN
+110 FNSVPSVG

-123 NFLGNTN
+123 TFLANTN

-136 GYNFKN
+136 GYSFKN

-160 DGLILQNKTKP
+160 DSLIAANKTKP
-171 FKFNVSPLRFFAYQK
+171 FTFNVSPLRFFAYQK
-186 IYSDYYRNAQY
+186 IYSDFYRNAQY
-197 ESVNVNAFNI
+197 EAINTNSFNM
-207 DAVNPASSTLPN
+207 DSVNPAGSVIPS
-219 VGSLVTPML
+219 VGTLVTPML

-249 NDFMSAAF
+249 NDFMSATF
-257 SPVVFPS
+257 TPIEFPTATNTS
-264 PSGSNV
+264 DQGYVYSSTNGGSY
-270 SSQKPEVFNYGGNYL
+270 QAY
-285 GGISTSLSGSSTTG
+285 IASSTTQNNS
-299 LRLTVS
+299 LRNFTVS
-305 NLRSAYA
+305 SLRSAYA

-317 RLMSSAKDGSY
+317 RLMTSAKDGSY

-368 YDESS
+368 YDASS
-373 NSGAIP
+373 ESGAIP

-415 YQSDQIDAFNTKL
+415 YQSDQIDPFNTKL

-456 TDMSKIL
+456 TDMSKVL

-519 LPSVLNQIMVQEY
+519 LPSVLNQVMVQEY

>member
-51 RINPTMFLRTVPLN
+51 RINPSMFLRTVPLN

-92 FIAGTSNQYS
+92 FIAGTSNQFS
-102 QQVFDGSK
+102 AAISDGSK
-110 FSNVPFVN
+110 FSSVPTWDFN
-118 FGDLL
+118 TMLKLL
-123 NFLGNTN
+123 TTSGNDT
-130 NLPDSC
+130 C
-136 GYNFKN
+136 GYPFKY

-152 YGINVTNV
+152 YGVNVSNV
-160 DGLILQNKTKP
+160 DSLIAANNTKP
-171 FKFNVSPLRFFAYQK
+171 FAFKVSPFRMLAYQK
-186 IYSDYYRNAQY
+186 IYSDYYRNSLY
-197 ESVNVNAFNI
+197 ESVDVENFNVDNS
-207 DAVNPASSTLPN
+207 NPSSSVASQTAS
-219 VGSLVTPML
+219 MM

-234 WKKDYFNAVSPQFQG
+234 WKKDYFNAVSPSFQG
-249 NDFMSAAF
+249 NEFMQAQF
-257 SPVVFPS
+257 SPFVFPS
-264 PSGSNV
+264 AGQDVNANPTSWGNKNDNYQGGLSINQPSG
-270 SSQKPEVFNYGGNYL
+270 
-285 GGISTSLSGSSTTG
+285 GSSAG
-299 LRLTVS
+299 ITVA

-328 GEQMKV
+328 SEQMKV
-334 RFGVDA
+334 RFGVES
-340 PDDDWKSKFIGAIDA
+340 PDDDWKSQFIGAIDA
-355 PITIADVTTTSDT
+355 PVTIGDVTTTSDT
-368 YDESS
+368 YDETSE
-373 NSGAIP
+373 SGAIP
-379 GTLYGNGWSN
+379 GTLYGNGWSQSEGN
-389 SQGVIDFTAKE
+389 IDFTSKE

-415 YQSDQIDAFNTKL
+415 YQSDQLDAFNTKL

-456 TDMSKIL
+456 TDMTKVL

-504 LSQYSNGAT
+504 LNQYSNGAT

-519 LPSVLNQIMVQEY
+519 LPSVLNQIMVQQY

-544 ANFGVQAIRPMSIYG
+544 AGFNVQAIRPMSIYG

>member
-7 FARNAHRANL
+7 FVRNAHRANL

-51 RINPTMFLRTVPLN
+51 RINPEMFLRTVPLN

-92 FIAGTSNQYS
+92 FIAGTSNQFS
-102 QQVFDGSK
+102 TAISDGSK
-110 FSNVPFVN
+110 FSSVPTWDFN
-118 FGDLL
+118 TLL
-123 NFLGNTN
+123 RLLTTSGNDT
-130 NLPDSC
+130 C
-136 GYNFKN
+136 GYPFKY

-152 YGINVTNV
+152 YGVNVSNV
-160 DGLILQNKTKP
+160 DSLIAANTAKP
-171 FKFNVSPLRFFAYQK
+171 FNFKVSPFRMLAYQK
-186 IYSDYYRNAQY
+186 IYSDYYRNPLY
-197 ESVNVNAFNI
+197 ESIDVENFNVDNSSSSSSIANQT
-207 DAVNPASSTLPN
+207 AS
-219 VGSLVTPML
+219 MM

-234 WKKDYFNAVSPQFQG
+234 WKKDYFNAVSPVFQG
-249 NDFMSAAF
+249 ADFMSGDSKF
-257 SPVVFPS
+257 HPIVFPQLNKS
-264 PSGSNV
+264 DLLPDTIETSGLQSV
-270 SSQKPEVFNYGGNYL
+270 MY
-285 GGISTSLSGSSTTG
+285 SGSSSGVNNFTIA
-299 LRLTVS
+299 

-328 GEQMKV
+328 SEQMKV
-334 RFGVDA
+334 RFGIES
-340 PDDDWKSKFIGAIDA
+340 PDDEWKSKFIGAIDA
-355 PITIADVTTTSDT
+355 PVTIGDVTTTSDT
-368 YDESS
+368 YNETDQ
-373 NSGAIP
+373 SGAIP
-379 GTLYGNGWSN
+379 GTLYGNGWSQ
-389 SQGVIDFTAKE
+389 SKGTIDFTSKE

-446 PIYQFKFTKD
+446 PIYQFKFNKD
-456 TDMSKIL
+456 TDMSKVL

-492 SYNAWVAPRNQS
+492 SYNAWVAPRNQT

-519 LPSVLNQIMVQEY
+519 LPSVLNQVMVQQY

-544 ANFGVQAIRPMSIYG
+544 AGFNVQAIRPMSIYG
-559 EPSLN
+559 ESSLN

>member
-92 FIAGTSNQYS
+92 FISGTSNQFS
-102 QQVFDGSK
+102 QRIYDGSK
-110 FSNVPFVN
+110 FPSVPSVS
-118 FGDLL
+118 FGKLL
-123 NFLGNTN
+123 SFINSVT
-130 NLPDSC
+130 DVDAC
-136 GYNFKN
+136 GYSYKN

-152 YGINVTNV
+152 YGVNVANV
-160 DGLILQNKTKP
+160 DSLLSQNATKP
-171 FKFNVSPLRFFAYQK
+171 FSFNVSPFRFLAYQK
-186 IYSDYYRNAQY
+186 IYFDYYRNAQY
-197 ESVNVNAFNI
+197 ESVNVSAFNI
-207 DAVNPASSTLPN
+207 DSVAVPSSGVPSS
-219 VGSLVTPML
+219 SLNSPML
-228 YLRYRD
+228 SLRYRD
-234 WKKDYFNAVSPQFQG
+234 WKKDYFNAVSPEFQG
-249 NDFMSAAF
+249 NDFMSGQF
-257 SPVVFPS
+257 TPLVFPAGDTDKYQEVKPQTS
-264 PSGSNV
+264 NYGSNYMGLLN
-270 SSQKPEVFNYGGNYL
+270 QTQ
-285 GGISTSLSGSSTTG
+285 STNGQFTMS
-299 LRLTVS
+299 VA
-305 NLRSAYA
+305 NIRSAFA

-355 PITIADVTTTSDT
+355 PITVADVTTTSDT

-379 GTLYGNGWSN
+379 GTLYGNGWSS

-456 TDMSKIL
+456 TDMAKVL

-492 SYNAWVAPRNQS
+492 SYNAWVAPRNQA

>member
-51 RINPTMFLRTVPLN
+51 RINPGMFLRTVPMN

-82 TRLLWRSFPQ
+82 TRLLWRPFPQ
-92 FIAGTSNQYS
+92 FIAGTSNRFS
-102 QQVFDGSK
+102 QGIYDGSK
-110 FSNVPFVN
+110 FPSVPSVN
-118 FGDLL
+118 FGDLMT
-123 NFLGNTN
+123 FISGTTS
-130 NLPDSC
+130 LPDSA

-152 YGINVTNV
+152 YGVNVANV
-160 DGLILQNKTKP
+160 DSLVAANKAN
-171 FKFNVSPLRFFAYQK
+171 KFAFDVSPFRFFAYQK
-186 IYSDYYRNAQY
+186 IYSDYYRNPQY
-197 ESVNVNAFNI
+197 ESINLNAWNI
-207 DAVNPASSTLPN
+207 DNINPASSVVPKVSPL
-219 VGSLVTPML
+219 SASML

-234 WKKDYFNAVSPQFQG
+234 WKKDYFNAVSPEFQG
-249 NDFMSAAF
+249 SNFMSSDSQF
-257 SPVVFPS
+257 KPVVFPQLNGNDLL
-264 PSGSNV
+264 PDTIKTSGLQGV
-270 SSQKPEVFNYGGNYL
+270 MY
-285 GGISTSLSGSSTTG
+285 SGSSSGVNNFTIA
-299 LRLTVS
+299 

-312 LDKLY
+312 LDKIY

-328 GEQMKV
+328 SEQMKV

-355 PITIADVTTTSDT
+355 PITIGDVTTTSDT
-368 YDESS
+368 YDEST
-373 NSGAIP
+373 NQGAIP
-379 GTLYGNGWSN
+379 GTLYGNGWSQ
-389 SQGVIDFTAKE
+389 SKGTIDFTAKE

-415 YQSDQIDAFNTKL
+415 YQSDQIDSFNTKL

-446 PIYQFKFTKD
+446 PIYQFKFTGT
-456 TDMSKIL
+456 TDMSKVL

-504 LSQYSNGAT
+504 LAQYTNGAT

-519 LPSVLNQIMVQEY
+519 LPSVLNQVMVQQY

-544 ANFGVQAIRPMSIYG
+544 ATFNVQAIRPMSIYG

>member
-1 MANNSI
+1 MI
-7 FARNAHRANL
+7 
-17 QRNAFDL
+17 
-24 SFTSKFTASVGMLL
+24 
-38 PCFCKEVNPNEHF
+38 
-51 RINPTMFLRTVPLN
+51 
-65 SAAYVRL
+65 Y
-72 KQYCEFYFVP
+72 
-82 TRLLWRSFPQ
+82 
-92 FIAGTSNQYS
+92 
-102 QQVFDGSK
+102 DGSK
-110 FSNVPFVN
+110 FNSVPSVG

-123 NFLGNTN
+123 TFLANTN

-136 GYNFKN
+136 GYSFKN

-160 DGLILQNKTKP
+160 DSLIAANKTKP
-171 FKFNVSPLRFFAYQK
+171 FTFNVSPLRFFAYQK
-186 IYSDYYRNAQY
+186 IYSDFYRNAQY
-197 ESVNVNAFNI
+197 EAINTNSFNM
-207 DAVNPASSTLPN
+207 DSVNPAGSVIPS
-219 VGSLVTPML
+219 VGTLVTPML

-249 NDFMSAAF
+249 NDFMSATF
-257 SPVVFPS
+257 TPIEFPTATNTS
-264 PSGSNV
+264 DQGYVYSSTNGGSY
-270 SSQKPEVFNYGGNYL
+270 QAY
-285 GGISTSLSGSSTTG
+285 IASSTTQNNS
-299 LRLTVS
+299 LRNFTVS
-305 NLRSAYA
+305 SLRSAYA

-317 RLMSSAKDGSY
+317 RLMTSAKDGSY

-368 YDESS
+368 YDASS
-373 NSGAIP
+373 ESGAIP

-415 YQSDQIDAFNTKL
+415 YQSDQIDPFNTKL

-456 TDMSKIL
+456 TDMSKVL

-519 LPSVLNQIMVQEY
+519 LPSVLNQVMVQEY

>member
-51 RINPTMFLRTVPLN
+51 RINPGMFLRTVPMN

-82 TRLLWRSFPQ
+82 TRLLWRPFPQ
-92 FIAGTSNQYS
+92 FIAGTSNRFS
-102 QQVFDGSK
+102 QGIFDGSK
-110 FSNVPFVN
+110 FPSVPSVN
-118 FGDLL
+118 FGDLMT
-123 NFLGNTN
+123 FISGTTS
-130 NLPDSC
+130 LPDSA

-152 YGINVTNV
+152 YGVNVANV
-160 DGLILQNKTKP
+160 DSLVAANKAK
-171 FKFNVSPLRFFAYQK
+171 KFAFDVSPFRFFAYQK
-186 IYSDYYRNAQY
+186 IYSDYYRNPQY
-197 ESVNVNAFNI
+197 ESINLNAWNI
-207 DAVNPASSTLPN
+207 DNINPASSVVPKVSPL
-219 VGSLVTPML
+219 SASML

-234 WKKDYFNAVSPQFQG
+234 WKKDYFNAVSPEFQG
-249 NDFMSAAF
+249 SDFMSSDSQF
-257 SPVVFPS
+257 KPVVFPQLNGNDLL
-264 PSGSNV
+264 PDTIKTSGLQGV
-270 SSQKPEVFNYGGNYL
+270 MY
-285 GGISTSLSGSSTTG
+285 SGSSSGVNNFTIA
-299 LRLTVS
+299 

-312 LDKLY
+312 LDKIY

-328 GEQMKV
+328 SEQMKV

-355 PITIADVTTTSDT
+355 PVTIGDVTTTSDT
-368 YDESS
+368 YDEST
-373 NSGAIP
+373 NQGAIP
-379 GTLYGNGWSN
+379 GTLYGNGWSQ
-389 SQGVIDFTAKE
+389 SKGTIDFTAKE

-446 PIYQFKFTKD
+446 PIYQFKFTGT
-456 TDMSKIL
+456 TDMSKVL

-504 LSQYSNGAT
+504 LAQYTNGAT

-519 LPSVLNQIMVQEY
+519 LPSVLNQVMVQQY

-544 ANFGVQAIRPMSIYG
+544 ATFNVQAIRPMSIYG

>member
-51 RINPTMFLRTVPLN
+51 RINPEMFLRTVPLN

-92 FIAGTSNQYS
+92 FISGTSNEFS
-102 QQVFDGSK
+102 QGIFDGSK
-110 FSNVPFVN
+110 FNSVPSVN

-123 NFLGNTN
+123 TFLSGTS
-130 NLPDSC
+130 NLPDSA

-152 YGINVTNV
+152 YGVNVANV
-160 DGLILQNKTKP
+160 DSLIAANKVKKFT
-171 FKFNVSPLRFFAYQK
+171 FNVNPFRFFAYQK
-186 IYSDYYRNAQY
+186 IYSDYYRNALY
-197 ESVNVNAFNI
+197 EGININAWNI
-207 DAVNPASSTLPN
+207 DNISPFTSDTPVISP
-219 VGSLVTPML
+219 LVTPML

-234 WKKDYFNAVSPQFQG
+234 WKKDYFNAVSPSFQG
-249 NDFMSAAF
+249 NEFMASSF
-257 SPVVFPS
+257 SPIVFPPAGQNVNANPTS
-264 PSGSNV
+264 WINKNDNFQGGLSINQPSGD
-270 SSQKPEVFNYGGNYL
+270 SSA
-285 GGISTSLSGSSTTG
+285 GI
-299 LRLTVS
+299 TVA

-317 RLMSSAKDGSY
+317 RLMVSAKDGSY
-328 GEQMKV
+328 SEQMKV

-355 PITIADVTTTSDT
+355 PVTIGDVTTTSDT
-368 YDESS
+368 YDETS

-379 GTLYGNGWSN
+379 GTLYGNGWSQ
-389 SQGVIDFTAKE
+389 SKGSIDFTSKE

-415 YQSDQIDAFNTKL
+415 YQSDQLNPFNTKL
-428 KREDFFVPEF
+428 QREDYFVPEF

-446 PIYQFKFTKD
+446 PIYQFKFNKD
-456 TDMSKIL
+456 TDMSKVL

-492 SYNAWVAPRNQS
+492 SYNAWVAPRNQI

-519 LPSVLNQIMVQEY
+519 LPSVLNQVMVQQY

-544 ANFGVQAIRPMSIYG
+544 AGFNVQAIRPMSIYG

>member
-51 RINPTMFLRTVPLN
+51 RINPEMFLRTVPLN

-92 FIAGTSNQYS
+92 FIAGTSNQFS
-102 QQVFDGSK
+102 QGIFDGSK
-110 FSNVPFVN
+110 FNSVPSVN

-123 NFLGNTN
+123 TFISGTSNQ
-130 NLPDSC
+130 PDSA

-152 YGINVTNV
+152 YGVNVANV
-160 DGLILQNKTKP
+160 DSLIAANKTKKFTFSVNP
-171 FKFNVSPLRFFAYQK
+171 FRFFAYQK

-197 ESVNVNAFNI
+197 ESINLNAWNI
-207 DAVNPASSTLPN
+207 DNISPFTSDSPT

-234 WKKDYFNAVSPQFQG
+234 WKKDYFNAVSPSFQG
-249 NDFMSAAF
+249 NEFMQAAF
-257 SPVVFPS
+257 TPIVFPS
-264 PSGSNV
+264 AGQDVNGNPTSWSNKNDNFQGGLSINQPSG
-270 SSQKPEVFNYGGNYL
+270 
-285 GGISTSLSGSSTTG
+285 GSSAG
-299 LRLTVS
+299 ITVA

-317 RLMSSAKDGSY
+317 RLMVSAKDGSY
-328 GEQMKV
+328 SEQMKV
-334 RFGVDA
+334 RFGVES

-355 PITIADVTTTSDT
+355 PVTIGDVTTTSDT
-368 YDESS
+368 YNEST

-379 GTLYGNGWSN
+379 GTLYGNGWSQ
-389 SQGVIDFTAKE
+389 SKGTIDFTSKE

-415 YQSDQIDAFNTKL
+415 YQSDQLNPFNTKL

-446 PIYQFKFTKD
+446 PIYQFKFNKD
-456 TDMSKIL
+456 TDMSKVL

-492 SYNAWVAPRNQS
+492 SYNAWVAPRNQT

-519 LPSVLNQIMVQEY
+519 LPSVLNQIMVQQY

-544 ANFGVQAIRPMSIYG
+544 AGFNVQAIRPMSIYG

>member
-110 FSNVPFVN
+110 FPNVPFVN

-123 NFLGNTN
+123 KFLGNTN
-130 NLPDSC
+130 HLPDSC

-152 YGINVTNV
+152 YGINVSNV
-160 DGLILQNKTKP
+160 DSLILANKTKP
-171 FKFNVSPLRFFAYQK
+171 FTFNISPFRFLAYQK
-186 IYSDYYRNAQY
+186 IYSDFYRNVQY
-197 ESVNVNAFNI
+197 ESINVNAFNI
-207 DAVNPASSTLPN
+207 DGINPASSTNPN
-219 VGSLVTPML
+219 IGSLVTPQL

-234 WKKDYFNAVSPQFQG
+234 WKKDYFNAVSPDFQG
-249 NDFMSAAF
+249 NDFMSAQF
-257 SPVVFPS
+257 SPLTFPA
-264 PSGSNV
+264 GQTDKYQDV
-270 SSQKPEVFNYGGNYL
+270 KPDTTNYGGNYMGL
-285 GGISTSLSGSSTTG
+285 LNQVVSTNGQFTMS
-299 LRLTVS
+299 VA
-305 NLRSAYA
+305 NIRSAFA

-328 GEQMKV
+328 KEQMRT
-334 RFGVDA
+334 RFGVEA
-340 PDDDWKSKFIGAIDA
+340 PDDEWKSKFIGAIDA

-368 YDESS
+368 YDASS
-373 NSGAIP
+373 EIGAIP

-389 SQGVIDFTAKE
+389 SKGVIDFTAKE

-415 YQSDQIDAFNTKL
+415 YQSDQIDPFNTKL

-456 TDMSKIL
+456 TDMSKVL

-492 SYNAWVAPRNQS
+492 SYNAWVAPRNQA
-504 LSQYSNGAT
+504 LSQYTNGAT

-532 DGTEQTDQFLVN
+532 DGTEQTDQFLIN
-544 ANFGVQAIRPMSIYG
+544 AQFGVQAIRPMSIYG

>member
-51 RINPTMFLRTVPLN
+51 RINPEMFLRTVPMN

-92 FIAGTSNQYS
+92 FIAGTSNQFS
-102 QQVFDGSK
+102 QGIFDGSK
-110 FSNVPFVN
+110 FPSVPSVN
-118 FGDLL
+118 FGDLMT
-123 NFLGNTN
+123 FISGTVS
-130 NLPDSC
+130 LPDSA

-152 YGINVTNV
+152 YGVNVSNV
-160 DGLILQNKTKP
+160 DSLVAANKTK
-171 FKFNVSPLRFFAYQK
+171 KFTFDVSPFRFFAYQK
-186 IYSDYYRNAQY
+186 IYSDYYRNPQY
-197 ESVNVNAFNI
+197 ESINLNAWNI
-207 DAVNPASSTLPN
+207 DNINPASSSVPKVSPL
-219 VGSLVTPML
+219 SASML

-234 WKKDYFNAVSPQFQG
+234 WKKDYFNAVSPSFQG
-249 NDFMSAAF
+249 SDFMGPELNTIMFPYNTSADTHSF
-257 SPVVFPS
+257 VPS
-264 PSGSNV
+264 TDAS
-270 SSQKPEVFNYGGNYL
+270 GGNRMGRL
-285 GGISTSLSGSSTTG
+285 VNSSASSGFNN
-299 LRLTVS
+299 LTVS
-305 NLRSAYA
+305 NLRSAFA

-317 RLMSSAKDGSY
+317 RLMVSAKDGSY
-328 GEQMKV
+328 SEQMKV
-334 RFGVDA
+334 RFGVES

-355 PITIADVTTTSDT
+355 PVTIGDVTTTSDT

-373 NSGAIP
+373 NQGAIP
-379 GTLYGNGWSN
+379 GTLYGNGWSQ
-389 SQGVIDFTAKE
+389 SKGTIDFTAKE

-446 PIYQFKFTKD
+446 PIYQFKFTS
-456 TDMSKIL
+456 TTNMSKVL

-504 LSQYSNGAT
+504 LAQYSNGAT

-519 LPSVLNQIMVQEY
+519 LPSVLNQVMVQQY

-544 ANFGVQAIRPMSIYG
+544 ASFNVQAIRPMSIYG

>member
-17 QRNAFDL
+17 QSNAFDL

-51 RINPTMFLRTVPLN
+51 RINPEMFLRTVPLN

-92 FIAGTSNQYS
+92 FIAGTSNQFS
-102 QQVFDGSK
+102 AAISDGSK
-110 FSNVPFVN
+110 FSSVPTWDFN
-118 FGDLL
+118 TMLKLL
-123 NFLGNTN
+123 TTSGN
-130 NLPDSC
+130 DSC
-136 GYNFKN
+136 GYPFKY

-152 YGINVTNV
+152 YGVNVSNV
-160 DGLILQNKTKP
+160 DSLIAANTSKP
-171 FKFNVSPLRFFAYQK
+171 FSFKVSPFRMLAYQK
-186 IYSDYYRNAQY
+186 IYSDYYRNPLYEAIDVENFNVDNSSSSSSIAAQT
-197 ESVNVNAFNI
+197 
-207 DAVNPASSTLPN
+207 AS
-219 VGSLVTPML
+219 MM

-234 WKKDYFNAVSPQFQG
+234 WKKDYFNAVSPHFQG
-249 NDFMSAAF
+249 NDFMSSSF
-257 SPVVFPS
+257 SPVVFPQ
-264 PSGSNV
+264 V
-270 SSQKPEVFNYGGNYL
+270 
-285 GGISTSLSGSSTTG
+285 GSSSTEPYGVSRSGNFMSG
-299 LRLTVS
+299 LINIS
-305 NLRSAYA
+305 NGDNPIQSFSIANLRSAYA

-328 GEQMKV
+328 SEQMKT
-334 RFGVDA
+334 RFGVVA
-340 PDDDWKSKFIGAIDA
+340 SDDDWKSKFIGAIDA
-355 PITIADVTTTSDT
+355 PITIGDVTTTSDT
-368 YDESS
+368 YDETSQ
-373 NSGAIP
+373 SGAIP
-379 GTLYGNGWSN
+379 GTLYGNGWSQ
-389 SQGVIDFTAKE
+389 SQGTIDFTSKE

-415 YQSDQIDAFNTKL
+415 YQSDQIDSFNTKL

-446 PIYQFKFTKD
+446 PIYQFKFNKD
-456 TDMSKIL
+456 TDMSKVL

-504 LSQYSNGAT
+504 LNQYSNGAT
-513 VSFFKA
+513 VSFFKV
-519 LPSVLNQIMVQEY
+519 LPSVLNQVMVQQFN
-532 DGTEQTDQFLVN
+532 GTEQTDQFLVN
-544 ANFGVQAIRPMSIYG
+544 AAFNVQAIRPMSIYG

>member
-51 RINPTMFLRTVPLN
+51 RINPEMFLRTVPLN

-92 FIAGTSNQYS
+92 FIAGTSNQFS
-102 QQVFDGSK
+102 TAISDGSK
-110 FSNVPFVN
+110 FSSVPTWDFHSMLR
-118 FGDLL
+118 LL
-123 NFLGNTN
+123 STSGN
-130 NLPDSC
+130 DAC
-136 GYNFKN
+136 GYPFKF

-152 YGINVTNV
+152 YGVNVSNV
-160 DGLILQNKTKP
+160 DSLIAADNAKP
-171 FKFNVSPLRFFAYQK
+171 FAFKVSPFRMLAYQK
-186 IYSDYYRNAQY
+186 IYSDFYRNTLY
-197 ESVNVNAFNI
+197 ESIDVENFNVDNT
-207 DAVNPASSTLPN
+207 SSSSSIANQTAR
-219 VGSLVTPML
+219 MM

-234 WKKDYFNAVSPQFQG
+234 WKKDYFNAVTPQFQG
-249 NDFMSAAF
+249 NDFMSSTSKF
-257 SPVVFPS
+257 SPIVFPQLNS
-264 PSGSNV
+264 NDFLPDTIETSGLQGV
-270 SSQKPEVFNYGGNYL
+270 MYSS
-285 GGISTSLSGSSTTG
+285 SSSSSSSHNFTIA
-299 LRLTVS
+299 

-328 GEQMKV
+328 SEQMKV
-334 RFGVDA
+334 RFGVDS
-340 PDDDWKSKFIGAIDA
+340 PDDEWKSKFIGAIDA
-355 PITIADVTTTSDT
+355 PVTIGDVTTTSDT
-368 YDESS
+368 YNETDQ
-373 NSGAIP
+373 SGAIP
-379 GTLYGNGWSN
+379 GTLYGNGWSQ
-389 SQGVIDFTAKE
+389 SQGTIDFTSKE

-446 PIYQFKFTKD
+446 PIYQFKFSKD
-456 TDMSKIL
+456 TDMSKVL

-492 SYNAWVAPRNQS
+492 SYNAWVAPRNQI
-504 LSQYSNGAT
+504 LAQYSNGAT

-519 LPSVLNQIMVQEY
+519 LPSVLNQVMVQQY

-544 ANFGVQAIRPMSIYG
+544 AAFNVQAIRPMSIYG

>member
-51 RINPTMFLRTVPLN
+51 RINPEMFLRTVPLN

-92 FIAGTSNQYS
+92 FISGTSNDYS
-102 QQVFDGSK
+102 QGIFDGSK
-110 FSNVPFVN
+110 FNSVPSVN

-123 NFLGNTN
+123 TFISGTS
-130 NLPDSC
+130 NLPDSA

-152 YGINVTNV
+152 YGINVANV
-160 DGLILQNKTKP
+160 DSLIAANKVKK
-171 FKFNVSPLRFFAYQK
+171 FEFNVNPFRFFAYQK

-197 ESVNVNAFNI
+197 ESINLNAWNI
-207 DAVNPASSTLPN
+207 DNISPFTSDNPLVS
-219 VGSLVTPML
+219 SLVTPML

-249 NDFMSAAF
+249 NDFMKSAF
-257 SPVVFPS
+257 TPLHFPS
-264 PSGSNV
+264 GTGVTSGAFTDKSSGFQGGMYDLNSDTSN
-270 SSQKPEVFNYGGNYL
+270 P
-285 GGISTSLSGSSTTG
+285 
-299 LRLTVS
+299 LTPFTIA

-317 RLMSSAKDGSY
+317 RLMVSAKDGSY
-328 GEQMKV
+328 SEQMKV
-334 RFGVDA
+334 RFGVES

-355 PITIADVTTTSDT
+355 PVTIGDVTTTSDT
-368 YDESS
+368 YNEST

-379 GTLYGNGWSN
+379 GTLYGNGWSQ
-389 SQGVIDFTAKE
+389 SKGTIDFTSKE

-415 YQSDQIDAFNTKL
+415 YQSDQLNPFNTKL

-446 PIYQFKFTKD
+446 PIYQFKFNKD
-456 TDMSKIL
+456 TDMTKVL

-492 SYNAWVAPRNQS
+492 SYNAWVAPRNQT

-519 LPSVLNQIMVQEY
+519 LPSVLNQIMVQQY

-544 ANFGVQAIRPMSIYG
+544 AGFNVQAIRPMSIYG

>member
-24 SFTSKFTASVGMLL
+24 SFSSKFTASVGMLL

-51 RINPTMFLRTVPLN
+51 RINPEMFLRTVPLN

-92 FIAGTSNQYS
+92 FIAGTSNQFS
-102 QQVFDGSK
+102 TAITDGSK
-110 FSNVPFVN
+110 FSSVPTWDFN
-118 FGDLL
+118 TLL
-123 NFLGNTN
+123 KLLSTSGN
-130 NLPDSC
+130 DAC
-136 GYNFKN
+136 GYPFKY

-152 YGINVTNV
+152 YGVNVSNV
-160 DGLILQNKTKP
+160 DSLIAANTAKP
-171 FKFNVSPLRFFAYQK
+171 FAFKVSPFRMLAYQK
-186 IYSDYYRNAQY
+186 IYSDFYRNPLY
-197 ESVNVNAFNI
+197 EAIDVENFNVDNT
-207 DAVNPASSTLPN
+207 SSSSSIANQTAR
-219 VGSLVTPML
+219 MM

-249 NDFMSAAF
+249 NDFMSASF
-257 SPVVFPS
+257 TPIVFPS
-264 PSGSNV
+264 AGQDVNANPTSWSRKNDNFQGGLSINQPSG
-270 SSQKPEVFNYGGNYL
+270 
-285 GGISTSLSGSSTTG
+285 GSSAG
-299 LRLTVS
+299 ITVA

-317 RLMSSAKDGSY
+317 RLMVSAKDGSY
-328 GEQMKV
+328 SEQMKT

-355 PITIADVTTTSDT
+355 PVTIGDVTTTSDT
-368 YDESS
+368 YNETDQ
-373 NSGAIP
+373 SGAIP
-379 GTLYGNGWSN
+379 GTLYGNGWSQ
-389 SQGVIDFTAKE
+389 SQGTIDFTSKE

-446 PIYQFKFTKD
+446 PIYQFKFSKD
-456 TDMSKIL
+456 TDMSKVL

-474 SLDMVH
+474 SFDMVH

-492 SYNAWVAPRNQS
+492 SYNAWVAPRNQT

-519 LPSVLNQIMVQEY
+519 LPSVLNQIMVQQY

-544 ANFGVQAIRPMSIYG
+544 AGFNVQAIRPMSIYG